1 MGVME
6 VDGLVY
12 EEDEEVG
19 NLVVQ
24 FYESLCQETEGWRPK
39 VDGLN
44 FANIGEDECNMLE
57 RMFEEEIT
65 QVVKKFL
72 G

>member
-1 MGVME
+1 M
-6 VDGLVY
+6 
-12 EEDEEVG
+12 
-19 NLVVQ
+19 VQ

-44 FANIGEDECNMLE
+44 FVNIGEDECNMLE

>member
-1 MGVME
+1 M
-6 VDGLVY
+6 VY
-12 EEDEEVG
+12 EEDEEVRHQI
-19 NLVVQ
+19 VQ
-24 FYESLCQETEGWRPK
+24 FYENLHQETEGWRPK

-44 FANIGEDECNMLE
+44 FSNIGEDECNMLE
-57 RMFEEEIT
+57 RTFEEEIT